1 MRPDRNPARSISARG
16 LGLLPASVPG
26 YAAQCSP
33 GPSRDP
39 SWRRSRREPAQ
50 GGDRG
55 GAGAQRTYLAQP
67 ALAGPR
73 VPPARARSSTANPP
87 FRCARAAGRT
97 PAPARAWCLLLLGA
111 EPRAVGEARGVGPAP
126 GARSR
131 GRGRGGVFLLGP
143 RLRSVP
149 LPPPSSL
156 SSSSPLLT
164 APPDPTLA
172 LGRLPA
178 KCEQSLRRGWK

>member
-16 LGLLPASVPG
+16 LGLLPASILG
-26 YAAQCSP
+26 YGAQCSP

-55 GAGAQRTYLAQP
+55 GAGAQRTYLEQP

-87 FRCARAAGRT
+87 FWCARAAGRT
-97 PAPARAWCLLLLGA
+97 PAPARARCLLLLGA
-111 EPRAVGEARGVGPAP
+111 EPRAVGEARGVGPAT
-126 GARSR
+126 GARRR
-131 GRGRGGVFLLGP
+131 GEGAVACSS
-143 RLRSVP
+143 SVP
-149 LPPPSSL
+149 GSGPSPSRRRRRCRLL
-156 SSSSPLLT
+156 S
-164 APPDPTLA
+164 
-172 LGRLPA
+172 
-178 KCEQSLRRGWK
+178 SLRRRTPLSRWERSQRSVSGASG